1 MAFSVASGG
10 SGRRMVPNMDD
21 ETPRLRALLEELHGE
36 LSRLSS
42 SGVDEERRAQL
53 LDLKADIERLLA
65 RRDAAV
71 DSGGVETPVPPEE
84 RKHLQGRLQELV
96 ASFEGA
102 HPQIASALEQT
113 MNALSNMGL

>member
-1 MAFSVASGG
+1 MT
-10 SGRRMVPNMDD
+10 DD

-42 SGVDEERRAQL
+42 TGLDEARRAQL
-53 LDLKADIERLLA
+53 LELQADIERLLA
-65 RRDAAV
+65 RR
-71 DSGGVETPVPPEE
+71 ETGSEAMETVVPHEE
-84 RKHLQGRLQELV
+84 RQHLQGRLQTLV
-96 ASFEGA
+96 AGFEGA

>member
-1 MAFSVASGG
+1 MIAI
-10 SGRRMVPNMDD
+10 MDD

-36 LSRLSS
+36 LSRVSS
-42 SGVDEERRAQL
+42 AGVDDARRTQL

-65 RRDAAV
+65 RRDAA
-71 DSGGVETPVPPEE
+71 SGSENVETPVPHEE
-84 RKHLQGRLQELV
+84 RQRIQGRLQALV
-96 ASFEGA
+96 AGFEGA

>member
-1 MAFSVASGG
+1 
-10 SGRRMVPNMDD
+10 MDD

-36 LSRLSS
+36 LSHLSS
-42 SGVDEERRAQL
+42 TGVDPARRQQL
-53 LDLKADIERLLA
+53 LDLQADIERLLA
-65 RRDAAV
+65 RKETVADPESTAAGIAPA
-71 DSGGVETPVPPEE
+71 D
-84 RKHLQGRLQELV
+84 RQHLQGRLQTLV